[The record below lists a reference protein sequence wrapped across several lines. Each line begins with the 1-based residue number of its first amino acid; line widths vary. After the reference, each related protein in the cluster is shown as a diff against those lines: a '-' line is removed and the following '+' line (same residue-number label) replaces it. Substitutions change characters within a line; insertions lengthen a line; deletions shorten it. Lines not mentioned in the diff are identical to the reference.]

1 MLSNPFILCHPL
13 LPLIFPRIKVFS
25 NDSALANQVAKVLE
39 LQLQHHPFNEYS
51 GLISFKI
58 DWFDHLAVH
67 GTPKA
72 SVLWCSPFFMV
83 QFSHPYV
90 TTRKTRA
97 LIIWTFVGKVM
108 YLIFNMVF
116 RFVIA
121 FLPRSKCLLILWLQ
135 STTTVLLE
143 PKKIKSVTASTFSTS
158 ICCEVMGP
166 DAIS

>member
-13 LPLIFPRIKVFS
+13 LPLIFPSIKVFFS
-25 NDSALANQVAKVLE
+25 DSALPNQVAKVLE
-39 LQLQHHPFNEYS
+39 LQLQHHPSNEYS

-67 GTPKA
+67 SPPKA

-97 LIIWTFVGKVM
+97 LIIWTFASKM
-108 YLIFNMVF
+108 MSLLFNTLS
-116 RFVIA
+116 RFAIDS
-121 FLPRSKCLLILWLQ
+121 LPRSKCLLISWLQ
-135 STTTVLLE
+135 SPSTLILE
-143 PKKIKSVTASTFSTS
+143 LKKIYLVDMK
-158 ICCEVMGP
+158 
-166 DAIS
+166 

>member
-72 SVLWCSPFFMV
+72 SVLWCSVFFMV
-83 QFSHPYV
+83 QLSHPYR
-90 TTRKTRA
+90 TTGKSIA
-97 LIIWTFVGKVM
+97 LTIWTFVGQVM
-108 YLIFNMVF
+108 ALLFNTLC
-116 RFVIA
+116 RFFIA

-135 STTTVLLE
+135 LPSVVILEPLTVLPLS
-143 PKKIKSVTASTFSTS
+143 PFYF
-158 ICCEVMGP
+158 P
-166 DAIS
+166 